1 MLVLFIIAACAPV
14 TEPTPTFERAPSL
27 APSPTVLPIIPEDNP
42 DTFIGRSNPTS
53 AALAAEG
60 HPSQD
65 PSLAPQATEQ
75 SIPFTVIASDGTMLA
90 SRYFGAGSDSAV
102 VLLHDND
109 GDLVSMNLLGA
120 ALQQAGFKV
129 MALTLRG
136 YRPSSGQVDW
146 SQAQDDALS
155 GIDSILTLP
164 GVTRVALLGVGRSS
178 TAAMLAC
185 AQHSECAA
193 IILVN
198 PIPDEA
204 SSPLEQASTTIGDRP
219 LLMLVSQERAEAQ
232 QNAQIIQASAG
243 ASGAIQVFPAL
254 TVDQLVTITPL
265 ADWLFQS
272 LGVAIPSGN

>member
-1 MLVLFIIAACAPV
+1 
-14 TEPTPTFERAPSL
+14 
-27 APSPTVLPIIPEDNP
+27 
-42 DTFIGRSNPTS
+42 
-53 AALAAEG
+53 
-60 HPSQD
+60 
-65 PSLAPQATEQ
+65 
-75 SIPFTVIASDGTMLA
+75 
-90 SRYFGAGSDSAV
+90 
-102 VLLHDND
+102 
-109 GDLVSMNLLGA
+109 
-120 ALQQAGFKV
+120 

-219 LLMLVSQERAEAQ
+219 LLMLVSQERADAQ